1 MFFKNY
7 QCVNMNGIYYYVIAF
22 ILIWTIAI
30 VFKNQLTDHGVEVNF
45 PLLMWRTQRLRGFI
59 DRLANRA
66 PRFWKWYMNLGIVI
80 STGFMI
86 LMAVALVYSL
96 KTLMDAPTVSLVVPG
111 VEVPGS
117 PIFIPL
123 LAGLIAL
130 ATVLIVHEFSHGI
143 LSRVEK
149 ININSIGLL
158 LFAIIPG
165 AFVEPDEEELNELSR
180 PARMRIYV
188 AGSMA
193 NLTLAAIAMII
204 MMVISSFIVPVVFE
218 DDGVVINRL
227 TSDGNAIN
235 HMSEGMVIRSI
246 NNLTVNDMASFQKAT
261 NTLKPNETVNIHT
274 DQGDYSFQ
282 LKSNPMNR
290 SLGFMGVQVE
300 ANNVIADGFDNQFYT
315 PLLWILMPLSELLF
329 WIYFLNFAIGTF
341 NLLPMKPLDG
351 GHLFENLLSYIMPEV
366 AYKPIVTFMSFLM
379 GIIIVVSLVVGL
391 VGAPF

>member
-1 MFFKNY
+1 
-7 QCVNMNGIYYYVIAF
+7 MNGIYYYVIAF

-290 SLGFMGVQVE
+290 SLGFMGLQVE

-351 GHLFENLLSYIMPEV
+351 GHLLENLLSYIMPEI

>member
-1 MFFKNY
+1 
-7 QCVNMNGIYYYVIAF
+7 MNGIWYYVIAF
-22 ILIWTIAI
+22 ILIWVIAI
-30 VFKNQLTDHGVEVNF
+30 VFKDYLTDHGVEVNF
-45 PLLMWRTQRLRGFI
+45 PLLMWKTQRLRGFI

-66 PRFWKWYMNLGIVI
+66 PRFWKWYMNIGIVI

-86 LMAVALVYSL
+86 LMAIALVYSL
-96 KTLMDAPTVSLVVPG
+96 KTLLDTPTVSLIVPG

-123 LAGLIAL
+123 LSGLIAL

-149 ININSIGLL
+149 INIKSIGLL

-180 PARMRIYV
+180 PAKMRIYV

-193 NLTLAAIAMII
+193 NLTLAAIALII
-204 MMVISSFIVPVVFE
+204 MTVISSFIVPVVFE
-218 DDGVVINRL
+218 DEGVVVNRL
-227 TSDGNAIN
+227 TEDANAKN
-235 HMSEGMVIRSI
+235 YMSEGMIIKSI
-246 NNLTVNDMASFQKAT
+246 NNLTVTDIDSFQKAA
-261 NTLKPNETVNIHT
+261 NTLKPNDTVNIHT

-282 LKSNPMNR
+282 LKTNPMNK
-290 SLGFMGVQVE
+290 SIGFMGIQVN
-300 ANNVIADGFDNQFYT
+300 ANNVIADEFDNQFYT
-315 PLLWILMPLSELLF
+315 PLLWLLMPLTDLLF
-329 WIYFLNFAIGTF
+329 WIYFLNFAVGTF

-366 AYKPIVTFMSFLM
+366 AYKPIVTFMSFFM
-379 GIIIVVSLVVGL
+379 GIIIVVSLVVGV
-391 VGAPF
+391 VGVPF

>member
-1 MFFKNY
+1 
-7 QCVNMNGIYYYVIAF
+7 MNGIYYYVIAF

-351 GHLFENLLSYIMPEV
+351 GHLLENLLSYIMPEV
-366 AYKPIVTFMSFLM
+366 TYKPIVTFMSFLM

>member
-1 MFFKNY
+1 
-7 QCVNMNGIYYYVIAF
+7 MNGIYYYVIAF

-180 PARMRIYV
+180 PAKMRIYV

-193 NLTLAAIAMII
+193 NLTLAAIALII
-204 MMVISSFIVPVVFE
+204 MTVISSFIVPVVFE
-218 DDGVVINRL
+218 DEGVVVNRL
-227 TSDGNAIN
+227 TEDANAKN
-235 HMSEGMVIRSI
+235 YMSEGMIIKSI
-246 NNLTVNDMASFQKAT
+246 NNLTVTDIDSFQKAA
-261 NTLKPNETVNIHT
+261 NTLKPNDTVNIHT

-282 LKSNPMNR
+282 LKTNPMNK
-290 SLGFMGVQVE
+290 SIGFMGIQVN
-300 ANNVIADGFDNQFYT
+300 ANNVIADDFDNQFYT
-315 PLLWILMPLSELLF
+315 PLLWLLMPLTDLLF

>member
-1 MFFKNY
+1 
-7 QCVNMNGIYYYVIAF
+7 
-22 ILIWTIAI
+22 
-30 VFKNQLTDHGVEVNF
+30 
-45 PLLMWRTQRLRGFI
+45 MWRTQRLRGFI

>member
-1 MFFKNY
+1 
-7 QCVNMNGIYYYVIAF
+7 MNGIYYYVIAF

-30 VFKNQLTDHGVEVNF
+30 VFKNQLTDYGVEVNF
-45 PLLMWRTQRLRGFI
+45 PLLMWKTQRLRGFI

-66 PRFWKWYMNLGIVI
+66 PRFWKWYMNIGIVI

-96 KTLMDAPTVSLVVPG
+96 KTLLDTPTVSLIVPG

-123 LAGLIAL
+123 LSGLIAL

-149 ININSIGLL
+149 INIKSIGLL

-180 PARMRIYV
+180 PAKMRIYV

-193 NLTLAAIAMII
+193 NLTLAAIALII
-204 MMVISSFIVPVVFE
+204 MTVISSFIVPVVFE
-218 DDGVVINRL
+218 DEGVVVNRL
-227 TSDGNAIN
+227 TEDANAKN
-235 HMSEGMVIRSI
+235 YMSEGMIIKSI
-246 NNLTVNDMASFQKAT
+246 NNLTVTDIDSFQKAA
-261 NTLKPNETVNIHT
+261 NTLKPNDTVNIHT
-274 DQGDYSFQ
+274 
-282 LKSNPMNR
+282 
-290 SLGFMGVQVE
+290 
-300 ANNVIADGFDNQFYT
+300 NNVIADDFDNQFYT
-315 PLLWILMPLSELLF
+315 PLLWLLMPLTDLLF

-351 GHLFENLLSYIMPEV
+351 GHLLENLLSYIMPEI

>member
-1 MFFKNY
+1 
-7 QCVNMNGIYYYVIAF
+7 MNGIYYYVIAF

-45 PLLMWRTQRLRGFI
+45 PLLMWKTQRLRGFI

-66 PRFWKWYMNLGIVI
+66 PRFWKWYMNIGIVI

-96 KTLMDAPTVSLVVPG
+96 KTLLDTPTVSLIVPG

-123 LAGLIAL
+123 LSGLIAL

-149 ININSIGLL
+149 INIKSIGLL

-180 PARMRIYV
+180 PAKMRIYV

-193 NLTLAAIAMII
+193 NLTLAAIALII
-204 MMVISSFIVPVVFE
+204 MTVISSFIVPVVFE
-218 DDGVVINRL
+218 DEGVVVNRL
-227 TSDGNAIN
+227 TEDANAKN
-235 HMSEGMVIRSI
+235 YMSEGMIIKSI
-246 NNLTVNDMASFQKAT
+246 NNLTVTDIDSFQKAA
-261 NTLKPNETVNIHT
+261 NTLKPNDTVNIHT

-282 LKSNPMNR
+282 LKTNPMNK
-290 SLGFMGVQVE
+290 SIGFMGIQVN
-300 ANNVIADGFDNQFYT
+300 ANNVIADDFDNQFYT
-315 PLLWILMPLSELLF
+315 PLLWLLMPLTDLLF
-329 WIYFLNFAIGTF
+329 WIYFLNFAVGTF

>member
-1 MFFKNY
+1 
-7 QCVNMNGIYYYVIAF
+7 MNGIYYYVIAF

-59 DRLANRA
+59 DKLANRA
-66 PRFWKWYMNLGIVI
+66 PRFWKWYMNIGIVI
-80 STGFMI
+80 SAGFMI

-96 KTLMDAPTVSLVVPG
+96 KTLVDTPSVSLIVPG

-123 LAGLIAL
+123 LSGLIAL

-165 AFVEPDEEELNELSR
+165 AFVEPNEEELNELSR
-180 PARMRIYV
+180 PAKMRIYV

-193 NLTLAAIAMII
+193 NLTLAAIALII
-204 MMVISSFIVPVVFE
+204 MLVISSFIIPVVFE

-227 TSDGNAIN
+227 TEDANAKN
-235 HMSEGMVIRSI
+235 YMSEGMVIRSI

-261 NTLKPNETVNIHT
+261 STLKPNETVNIHT

-282 LKSNPMNR
+282 LKTNPMNK
-290 SLGFMGVQVE
+290 SLGFMGIQVN

>member
-1 MFFKNY
+1 
-7 QCVNMNGIYYYVIAF
+7 MNGIYYYVIAF

-351 GHLFENLLSYIMPEV
+351 GHLLENLLSYIMPEV

>member
-1 MFFKNY
+1 
-7 QCVNMNGIYYYVIAF
+7 MNGIYYYVIAF

-227 TSDGNAIN
+227 TSDGNAFN
-235 HMSEGMVIRSI
+235 HMPEGMVIRSI
-246 NNLTVNDMASFQKAT
+246 NNLTVKDMASFQKAT

>member
-1 MFFKNY
+1 
-7 QCVNMNGIYYYVIAF
+7 MNGIYYYVIAF

-30 VFKNQLTDHGVEVNF
+30 VFKTQLTDHGVEVNF

-180 PARMRIYV
+180 PAKMRIYV

-218 DDGVVINRL
+218 DNGVVINRL

-261 NTLKPNETVNIHT
+261 NTLKPNETVNIHM

-351 GHLFENLLSYIMPEV
+351 GHLLENLLSYIMPEI

>member
-1 MFFKNY
+1 
-7 QCVNMNGIYYYVIAF
+7 MNGIYYYVIAF

-391 VGAPF
+391 VGSPF

>member
-1 MFFKNY
+1 
-7 QCVNMNGIYYYVIAF
+7 MNGIWYYVIAF
-22 ILIWTIAI
+22 ILIWVIAI
-30 VFKNQLTDHGVEVNF
+30 VFNDYLTDHGVEVNF
-45 PLLMWRTQRLRGFI
+45 PLLMWKTQRLRGFI

-66 PRFWKWYMNLGIVI
+66 PRFWKWYMNIGIVI

-86 LMAVALVYSL
+86 LMAIALVYSL
-96 KTLMDAPTVSLVVPG
+96 KTLLDTPTVSLIVPG

-123 LAGLIAL
+123 LSGLIAL

-149 ININSIGLL
+149 INIKSIGLL

-180 PARMRIYV
+180 PAKMRIYV

-193 NLTLAAIAMII
+193 NLTLAAIALII
-204 MMVISSFIVPVVFE
+204 MTVISSFIVPVVFE
-218 DDGVVINRL
+218 DEGVVVNRL
-227 TSDGNAIN
+227 TEDANAKN
-235 HMSEGMVIRSI
+235 YMSEGMIIKSI
-246 NNLTVNDMASFQKAT
+246 NNLTVTDIDSFQKAA
-261 NTLKPNETVNIHT
+261 NTLKPNDTVNIHT

-282 LKSNPMNR
+282 LKTNPMNK
-290 SLGFMGVQVE
+290 SIGFMGIQVN
-300 ANNVIADGFDNQFYT
+300 ANNVIADDFDNQFYT
-315 PLLWILMPLSELLF
+315 PLLWLLMPLTDLLF
-329 WIYFLNFAIGTF
+329 WIYFLNFAVGTF

-366 AYKPIVTFMSFLM
+366 AYKPIVTFMSFFM
-379 GIIIVVSLVVGL
+379 GIIIVVSLVVGV
-391 VGAPF
+391 VGVPF

>member
-1 MFFKNY
+1 
-7 QCVNMNGIYYYVIAF
+7 MNGIWYYVIAF
-22 ILIWTIAI
+22 ILIWVIAI
-30 VFKNQLTDHGVEVNF
+30 VFKDYLTDHGVEVNF
-45 PLLMWRTQRLRGFI
+45 PLLMWKTQRLRGFI

-66 PRFWKWYMNLGIVI
+66 PRFWKWYMNIGIVI

-96 KTLMDAPTVSLVVPG
+96 KTLLDTPTVSLIVPG

-123 LAGLIAL
+123 LSGLIAL

-149 ININSIGLL
+149 INIKSIGLL

-180 PARMRIYV
+180 PAKMRIYV

-193 NLTLAAIAMII
+193 NLTLAAIALII
-204 MMVISSFIVPVVFE
+204 MTVISSFIVPVVFE
-218 DDGVVINRL
+218 DEGVVVNRL
-227 TSDGNAIN
+227 TEDANAKN
-235 HMSEGMVIRSI
+235 YMSEGMIIKSI
-246 NNLTVNDMASFQKAT
+246 NNLTVTDIDSFQKAA
-261 NTLKPNETVNIHT
+261 NTLKPNDTVNIHT

-282 LKSNPMNR
+282 LKTNPMNK
-290 SLGFMGVQVE
+290 SIGFMGIQVN
-300 ANNVIADGFDNQFYT
+300 ANNVIADDFDNQFYT
-315 PLLWILMPLSELLF
+315 PLLWLLMPLTDLLF
-329 WIYFLNFAIGTF
+329 WIYFLNFAVGTF

-366 AYKPIVTFMSFLM
+366 AYKPIVTFMSFFM
-379 GIIIVVSLVVGL
+379 GIIIVVSLVVGV
-391 VGAPF
+391 VGVPF

>member
-1 MFFKNY
+1 
-7 QCVNMNGIYYYVIAF
+7 MNGIYYYVIAF

-30 VFKNQLTDHGVEVNF
+30 VFKTQLTDHGVEVNF

>member
-1 MFFKNY
+1 
-7 QCVNMNGIYYYVIAF
+7 MNGIWYYVIAF
-22 ILIWTIAI
+22 ILIWVIAI
-30 VFKNQLTDHGVEVNF
+30 VFKDYLTDHGVEVNF
-45 PLLMWRTQRLRGFI
+45 PLLMWKTQRLRGFI

-66 PRFWKWYMNLGIVI
+66 PRFWKWYMNIGIVI

-86 LMAVALVYSL
+86 LMAIALVYSL
-96 KTLMDAPTVSLVVPG
+96 KTLLDTPTVSLIVPG

-123 LAGLIAL
+123 LSGLIAL

-149 ININSIGLL
+149 INIKSIGLL

-180 PARMRIYV
+180 PAKMRIYV

-193 NLTLAAIAMII
+193 NLTLAAIALII
-204 MMVISSFIVPVVFE
+204 MTVISSFIVPVVFE
-218 DDGVVINRL
+218 DEGVVVNRL
-227 TSDGNAIN
+227 TEDANAKN
-235 HMSEGMVIRSI
+235 YMSEGMIIKSI
-246 NNLTVNDMASFQKAT
+246 NNLTVTDIDSFQKAA
-261 NTLKPNETVNIHT
+261 NTLKPNDTVNIHT

-282 LKSNPMNR
+282 LKTNPMNK
-290 SLGFMGVQVE
+290 SIGFMGIQVN
-300 ANNVIADGFDNQFYT
+300 ANNGIADDFDNQFYT
-315 PLLWILMPLSELLF
+315 PLLWLLMPLTDLLF

-351 GHLFENLLSYIMPEV
+351 GHLLENLLSYIMPEI

>member
-1 MFFKNY
+1 
-7 QCVNMNGIYYYVIAF
+7 MNGIYYYVIAF

-30 VFKNQLTDHGVEVNF
+30 VFKNQLTNHGVEVNF
-45 PLLMWRTQRLRGFI
+45 PLLMWKTQRLRGFI

-66 PRFWKWYMNLGIVI
+66 PRFWKWYMNIGIVI
-80 STGFMI
+80 SAGFMI

-96 KTLMDAPTVSLVVPG
+96 KTLMDTPTVSLIVPG

-123 LAGLIAL
+123 LSGLIAL

-149 ININSIGLL
+149 INIKSIGLL

-180 PARMRIYV
+180 PAKMRIYV

-193 NLTLAAIAMII
+193 NLTLAAIALII
-204 MMVISSFIVPVVFE
+204 MLAISSFIMPVVFE
-218 DDGVVINRL
+218 DDGVVVNRL
-227 TSDGNAIN
+227 TEDANAKN
-235 HMSEGMVIRSI
+235 YLAEGMIIKSI
-246 NNLTVNDMASFQKAT
+246 NNLTVNDIDSFQKAA
-261 NTLKPNETVNIHT
+261 NTLKPNDTVNIHT

-282 LKSNPMNR
+282 LKTNPMNK
-290 SLGFMGVQVE
+290 SIGFMGIQVN
-300 ANNVIADGFDNQFYT
+300 ANNVVADDFDNQFYT
-315 PLLWILMPLSELLF
+315 PLLWLLMPLTDLLF
-329 WIYFLNFAIGTF
+329 WIYFLNFAVGTF

-351 GHLFENLLSYIMPEV
+351 GHLFENILSYIMPEV
-366 AYKPIVTFMSFLM
+366 AYKPIVTFMSFFM
-379 GIIIVVSLVVGL
+379 AIIIVVSLVVGL
-391 VGAPF
+391 VGVPF

>member
-1 MFFKNY
+1 
-7 QCVNMNGIYYYVIAF
+7 MNGIWYYVIAF
-22 ILIWTIAI
+22 ILIWVIAI
-30 VFKNQLTDHGVEVNF
+30 VFKDYLTDHGVEVNF
-45 PLLMWRTQRLRGFI
+45 PLLMWKTQRLRGFI

-66 PRFWKWYMNLGIVI
+66 PRFWKWYMNIGIVI

-86 LMAVALVYSL
+86 LMAIALVYSL
-96 KTLMDAPTVSLVVPG
+96 KTLLDTPTVSLIVPG

-123 LAGLIAL
+123 LSGLIAL

-149 ININSIGLL
+149 INIKSIGLL

-180 PARMRIYV
+180 PAKMRIYV

-193 NLTLAAIAMII
+193 NLTLAAIALII
-204 MMVISSFIVPVVFE
+204 MTVISSFIVPVVFE
-218 DDGVVINRL
+218 DEGVVVNRL
-227 TSDGNAIN
+227 TEDANAKN
-235 HMSEGMVIRSI
+235 YMSEGMIIKSI
-246 NNLTVNDMASFQKAT
+246 NNLTVTDIDSFQKAA
-261 NTLKPNETVNIHT
+261 NTLKPNDTVNIHT

-282 LKSNPMNR
+282 LKTNPMNK
-290 SLGFMGVQVE
+290 SIGFMGIQVN
-300 ANNVIADGFDNQFYT
+300 ANNVIADDFDNQFYT
-315 PLLWILMPLSELLF
+315 PLLWLLMPLTDLLF
-329 WIYFLNFAIGTF
+329 WIYFLNFAVGTF

-366 AYKPIVTFMSFLM
+366 AYKPIVTFMSFFM

-391 VGAPF
+391 VGVPF

>member
-1 MFFKNY
+1 
-7 QCVNMNGIYYYVIAF
+7 MNGIYYYVIAF

-30 VFKNQLTDHGVEVNF
+30 VFKDKLTDYGVEVNF
-45 PLLMWRTQRLRGFI
+45 PLLMWKTQRLRGFI

-66 PRFWKWYMNLGIVI
+66 PRFWKWYMNIGIVI

-96 KTLMDAPTVSLVVPG
+96 KTLLDTPTVSLIVPG

-123 LAGLIAL
+123 LSGLIAL

-149 ININSIGLL
+149 INIKSIGLL

-180 PARMRIYV
+180 PAKMRIYV

-193 NLTLAAIAMII
+193 NLTLAAIALII
-204 MMVISSFIVPVVFE
+204 MTVISSFIVPVVFE
-218 DDGVVINRL
+218 DEGVVVNRL
-227 TSDGNAIN
+227 TEDANAKN
-235 HMSEGMVIRSI
+235 YMSEGMIIKSI
-246 NNLTVNDMASFQKAT
+246 NNLTVTDIDSFQKAA
-261 NTLKPNETVNIHT
+261 NTLKPNDTVNIHT

-282 LKSNPMNR
+282 LKTNPMNK
-290 SLGFMGVQVE
+290 SIGFMGIQVN
-300 ANNVIADGFDNQFYT
+300 ANNVIADDFDNQFYT
-315 PLLWILMPLSELLF
+315 PLLWLLMPLTDLLF
-329 WIYFLNFAIGTF
+329 WIYFLNFAVGTF

>member
-1 MFFKNY
+1 
-7 QCVNMNGIYYYVIAF
+7 MNGIWYYVIAF
-22 ILIWTIAI
+22 ILIWVIAI
-30 VFKNQLTDHGVEVNF
+30 VFKDYLTDHGVEVNF
-45 PLLMWRTQRLRGFI
+45 PLLMWKTQRLRGFI

-66 PRFWKWYMNLGIVI
+66 PRFWKWYMNIGIVI

-86 LMAVALVYSL
+86 LMAIALVYSL
-96 KTLMDAPTVSLVVPG
+96 KTLLDTPTVSLIVPG

-123 LAGLIAL
+123 LSGLIAL

-149 ININSIGLL
+149 INIKSIGLL

-180 PARMRIYV
+180 PAKMRIYV

-193 NLTLAAIAMII
+193 NLTLAAIALII
-204 MMVISSFIVPVVFE
+204 MTVISSFIVPVVFE
-218 DDGVVINRL
+218 DEGVVVNRL
-227 TSDGNAIN
+227 TEDANAKN
-235 HMSEGMVIRSI
+235 YMSEGMIIKSI
-246 NNLTVNDMASFQKAT
+246 NNLTVTDIDSFQKAA
-261 NTLKPNETVNIHT
+261 NTLKPNDTVNIHT

-282 LKSNPMNR
+282 LKTNPMNK
-290 SLGFMGVQVE
+290 SIGFMGIQVN
-300 ANNVIADGFDNQFYT
+300 ANNVIADDFDNQFYT
-315 PLLWILMPLSELLF
+315 PLLWLLMPLTDLLF

-351 GHLFENLLSYIMPEV
+351 GHLLENLLSYIMPEV
-366 AYKPIVTFMSFLM
+366 AYKPIVTFMSFFM

-391 VGAPF
+391 VGVPF

>member
-1 MFFKNY
+1 
-7 QCVNMNGIYYYVIAF
+7 MNGIWYYVIAF
-22 ILIWTIAI
+22 ILIWVIAI
-30 VFKNQLTDHGVEVNF
+30 VFKDYLTDHGVEVNF
-45 PLLMWRTQRLRGFI
+45 PLLMWKTQRLRGFI

>member
-1 MFFKNY
+1 
-7 QCVNMNGIYYYVIAF
+7 MNGIYYYVIAF

-123 LAGLIAL
+123 LAGLIAI

-290 SLGFMGVQVE
+290 SLGFMGLQVE

>member
-1 MFFKNY
+1 
-7 QCVNMNGIYYYVIAF
+7 MNGIYYYVIAF

-45 PLLMWRTQRLRGFI
+45 PLLMWKTQRLRGFI

-66 PRFWKWYMNLGIVI
+66 PRFWKWYMNIGIVI

-86 LMAVALVYSL
+86 LMAIALVYSL
-96 KTLMDAPTVSLVVPG
+96 KTLLDTPTVSLIVPG

-123 LAGLIAL
+123 LSGLIGL

-180 PARMRIYV
+180 PAKMRIYV

-193 NLTLAAIAMII
+193 NLSLAAIALII
-204 MMVISSFIVPVVFE
+204 MLTISSFVMPVVFE

-227 TSDGNAIN
+227 TDDANAKN
-235 HMSEGMVIRSI
+235 YMSEGMIIKSI
-246 NNLTVNDMASFQKAT
+246 NNLTVNDMESFQKAA
-261 NTLKPNETVNIHT
+261 NTLKPNDTVNIHT

-282 LKSNPMNR
+282 LKTNPMNK
-290 SLGFMGVQVE
+290 SIGFMGIQVN
-300 ANNVIADGFDNQFYT
+300 ANNVIADEFDNQFYT
-315 PLLWILMPLSELLF
+315 PLLWLLMPLTDLLF
-329 WIYFLNFAIGTF
+329 WIYFLNFAVGTF

-391 VGAPF
+391 VGVPF

>member
-1 MFFKNY
+1 
-7 QCVNMNGIYYYVIAF
+7 MNGIWYYVIAF
-22 ILIWTIAI
+22 ILIWVIAI
-30 VFKNQLTDHGVEVNF
+30 VFKDYLTDHGVEVNF
-45 PLLMWRTQRLRGFI
+45 PLLMWKTQRLRGFI

-66 PRFWKWYMNLGIVI
+66 PRFWKWYMNIGIVI

-96 KTLMDAPTVSLVVPG
+96 KTLLDTPTVSLIVPG

-123 LAGLIAL
+123 LSGLIAL

-149 ININSIGLL
+149 INIKSIGLL

-180 PARMRIYV
+180 PAKMRIYV

-193 NLTLAAIAMII
+193 NLTLAAIALII
-204 MMVISSFIVPVVFE
+204 MTVISSFIVPVVFE
-218 DDGVVINRL
+218 DEGVVVNRL
-227 TSDGNAIN
+227 TEDANAKN
-235 HMSEGMVIRSI
+235 YMSEGMIIKSI
-246 NNLTVNDMASFQKAT
+246 NNLTVTDIDSFQKAA
-261 NTLKPNETVNIHT
+261 NTLKPNDTVNIHT

-282 LKSNPMNR
+282 LKTNPMNK
-290 SLGFMGVQVE
+290 SIGFMGIQVN
-300 ANNVIADGFDNQFYT
+300 ANNVIADDFDNQFYT
-315 PLLWILMPLSELLF
+315 PLLWLLMPLTDLLF
-329 WIYFLNFAIGTF
+329 WIYFLNFAVGTF

-351 GHLFENLLSYIMPEV
+351 GHLLENLLSYIMPEI